1 MRFTHNKLIGGGGVF
16 QREEILVTGAGGFI
30 GSHLV
35 ERLVREGANV
45 RAFVHYNSRGDPGL
59 LRLLDSTTLAQIE
72 IISGDLRDV
81 ECVRSAVQG
90 CGIVFHLGALI
101 AIPYSYVNPRDV
113 VQTNVVGTLNVLIA
127 ARELSVKRIVHT
139 STSEVYGTAVRVPM
153 DEHHPLNAQSPYAA
167 SKVAADK
174 LAMSFYLSFGLPVSI
189 IRPFNTYGP
198 RQSARA
204 IIPTVVTQLLKSD
217 RVRIGNLAPTRDFT
231 HISDTINGL
240 IMIAG
245 SEGSIGEEI
254 NIGSG
259 LEISIGDLV
268 NRIGQ
273 LMGKKPRIKHEEA
286 RFRPSS
292 SEVFRLVCDNRK
304 AKDLLGWEPIIT
316 LDEGL
321 ELTIQ
326 WIRHN
331 LSLYDRW
338 EMYHF

>member
-1 MRFTHNKLIGGGGVF
+1 MF
-16 QREEILVTGAGGFI
+16 QGEKILVTGAGGFI

-35 ERLVREGANV
+35 ERLVREGASV
-45 RAFVHYNSRGDPGL
+45 RAFVRYNSRGDVGL
-59 LRLLDSTTLAQIE
+59 LRLLDSATLAQIE
-72 IISGDLRDV
+72 IVSGDLRDV
-81 ECVRSAVQG
+81 ERVRSAMQG

-101 AIPYSYVNPRDV
+101 SIPYSYINPRDV
-113 VQTNVVGTLNVLIA
+113 VQTNVMGTLNVLMA
-127 ARELSVKRIVHT
+127 TRELSVKRIVHT

-153 DEHHPLNAQSPYAA
+153 DEHHPLCPQSPYAA

-174 LAMSFYLSFGLPVSI
+174 LAMSFYSSFGVPVSI

-204 IIPTVVTQLLKSD
+204 IIPTVVTQLLKANW
-217 RVRIGNLAPTRDFT
+217 VKTGNLTPTRDFT
-231 HISDTINGL
+231 HISDTINGF

-245 SEGSIGEEI
+245 PEGSIGEEI

-268 NRIGQ
+268 SKIGQ
-273 LMGKKPRIKHEEA
+273 LMGKKSRIEHEEA

-304 AKDLLGWEPIIT
+304 AKDLLGWEPMIT

-321 ELTIQ
+321 KLTIQ
-326 WIRHN
+326 WIEHN